1 MTLNQLQY
9 FQTIAR
15 TENYH
20 LAAEELYISQPSLS
34 RAIAALEKELGILLF
49 EKNGRGISLT
59 KSGGLF
65 LEYVDR
71 ILDECH
77 IAVYKMKQLS
87 GAGGRIDIGYVFPLA
102 NSYMPRM
109 ARAFLS
115 LEENR
120 NVTFSFHQDQ
130 TSSILNGIKKGQL
143 DVGFCSFVDYEP
155 DLEFFPILSQEI
167 IMIVPV
173 DHALA
178 AYEEASIMELCS
190 YPVIGYNRFSGLG
203 SYTQDLYRRL
213 KIHPDIVCECPDE
226 NAIMALVAEHF
237 GIAITAKVD
246 SLDPSRIYT
255 LKISDMS
262 LSHQV
267 FMAWLKNHY
276 QIPAITRFIEFM
288 KKQSNFG
295 K

>member
-49 EKNGRGISLT
+49 EKSGRGIALT
-59 KSGGLF
+59 KSGSLF

-71 ILDECH
+71 ILDDCH
-77 IAVYKMKQLS
+77 IAVYKMKQLAS
-87 GAGGRIDIGYVFPLA
+87 AGGRIDIGYVFPLA
-102 NSYMPRM
+102 NSYMPHM
-109 ARAFLS
+109 ARSFLS
-115 LEENR
+115 IEENK

-167 IMIVPV
+167 VMIVPA
-173 DHALA
+173 DHPLA
-178 AYEEASIMELCS
+178 QYDETSIMELCS

-203 SYTQDLYRRL
+203 NYTQNLYRRL

-226 NAIMALVAEHF
+226 NAIMALVSEHF
-237 GIAITAKVD
+237 GVAIVAKAD
-246 SLDPSRIYT
+246 CLDPSKVHI
-255 LKISDMS
+255 LKLSDVS

-267 FMAWLKNHY
+267 FMVWLKNHY
-276 QIPAITRFIEFM
+276 QIPAITRFIDFM
-288 KKQSNFG
+288 KKQSNFA

>member
-1 MTLNQLQY
+1 MTLNQLKY

-34 RAIAALEKELGILLF
+34 RSIAALEKELGIILF
-49 EKNGRGISLT
+49 EKSGRGIALT
-59 KSGGLF
+59 KSGSLF

-87 GAGGRIDIGYVFPLA
+87 SAGGRIDIGYVFPLA
-102 NSYMPRM
+102 NSYMPHK
-109 ARAFLS
+109 ARSFLS
-115 LEENR
+115 IEENR

-130 TSSILNGIKKGQL
+130 TSSILSGIKEGQL

-167 IMIVPV
+167 IMIVPT
-173 DHALA
+173 DHELA
-178 AYEEASIMELCS
+178 QYDEVSIMELCN

-237 GIAITAKVD
+237 GIAITASVD
-246 SLDPSRIYT
+246 SLDPSRIHT
-255 LKISDMS
+255 LKLSDVS

-267 FMAWLKNHY
+267 FMVWLKNHY

-288 KKQSNFG
+288 KKQSNFA

>member
-34 RAIAALEKELGILLF
+34 RSIAALEKELGILLF
-49 EKNGRGISLT
+49 EKSGRGISLT
-59 KSGGLF
+59 KSGRLF

-71 ILDECH
+71 ILDECQ
-77 IAVYKMKQLS
+77 IAIYKMKQLS
-87 GAGGRIDIGYVFPLA
+87 SAGGRIDIGYVFPLA
-102 NSYMPRM
+102 NSYMPHM
-109 ARAFLS
+109 ARAFLGI
-115 LEENR
+115 EENKS
-120 NVTFSFHQDQ
+120 VTFSFHQDQ
-130 TSSILNGIKKGQL
+130 TSSIIAGIKKGQL

-155 DLEFFPILSQEI
+155 DLDFFPILSQEI
-167 IMIVPV
+167 VMIVPT

-178 AYEEASIMELCS
+178 QYDEISIMELCN

-203 SYTQDLYRRL
+203 SYTRDLYRRL
-213 KIHPDIVCECPDE
+213 NIHPDIVCECPDE
-226 NAIMALVAEHF
+226 NAIMALVSEHF
-237 GIAITAKVD
+237 GIAITAMADCLTPSKVH
-246 SLDPSRIYT
+246 I
-255 LKISDMS
+255 LKLSDVS

-267 FMAWLKNHY
+267 FMVWLKNHY
-276 QIPAITRFIEFM
+276 QIPAITRFLDFM
-288 KKQSNFG
+288 KKQSNFA

>member
-34 RAIAALEKELGILLF
+34 RSIAALEKELGILLF
-49 EKNGRGISLT
+49 EKSGRGISLT
-59 KSGGLF
+59 KSGSLF
-65 LEYVDR
+65 LEYTDR
-71 ILDECH
+71 ILDECR

-87 GAGGRIDIGYVFPLA
+87 GNGGRIDIGYVFPLA
-102 NSYMPRM
+102 NSYMPHM

-115 LEENR
+115 IEENHD
-120 NVTFSFHQDQ
+120 VTFSFHQDQ
-130 TSSILNGIKKGQL
+130 TSSILNGIKRGQL

-167 IMIVPV
+167 IMIVPPG
-173 DHALA
+173 HALA
-178 AYEEASIMELCS
+178 RNEEASIMELCN

-203 SYTQDLYRRL
+203 NYTQDLYRRL

-237 GIAITAKVD
+237 GIALTARVD
-246 SLDPSRIYT
+246 TLDPSRIHALT
-255 LKISDMS
+255 LSDVS

-267 FMAWLKNHY
+267 FMVWLKNHY
-276 QIPAITRFIEFM
+276 QIPAITRFIKFM
-288 KKQSNFG
+288 KKQSNFA

>member
-34 RAIAALEKELGILLF
+34 RSIASLEKELGVLLF
-49 EKNGRGISLT
+49 EKSGRGIIIT
-59 KSGGLF
+59 KSGKLF
-65 LEYVDR
+65 LEYANR
-71 ILDECH
+71 ILDECQ
-77 IAVYKMKQLS
+77 IAIYKMKQLS
-87 GAGGRIDIGYVFPLA
+87 NSGGRIDIGYVFPLA
-102 NSYMPRM
+102 NSYMPHM

-115 LEENR
+115 IEENH
-120 NVTFSFHQDQ
+120 NVTFNFQQEQ
-130 TSSILNGIKKGQL
+130 TSDILDGIKKGRF
-143 DVGFCSFVDYEP
+143 DVGFCSFVDHET

-167 IMIVPV
+167 VIIVPIE
-173 DHALA
+173 HELA
-178 AYEEASIMELCS
+178 QHDDVSIMELCN

-203 SYTQDLYRRL
+203 TYTHNLYRRL
-213 KIHPDIVCECPDE
+213 KIHPDILCECSDE
-226 NAIMALVAEHF
+226 NAIMALVSEKF
-237 GIAITAKVD
+237 GIALTANVD
-246 SLDPSRIYT
+246 CLDPSKVRI
-255 LKISDMS
+255 LKINDMS

-267 FMAWLKNHY
+267 FMAWLKNRY

-288 KKQSNFG
+288 KKQSNFA